1 MHHHSREYRH
11 SRRDE
16 QREWEAA
23 RRGAFKR
30 GFGPFGPGFGG
41 RGGRGGG
48 MFGIGKMLADGD
60 LRVVVLALLED
71 GPRHGY
77 DIIKAVEERSHG
89 FYSPSPGVV
98 YPTLTYLE
106 EVGYA
111 SAASDGNK
119 KIYTITAA
127 GRQHLAENRELA
139 DSVLVG
145 HRQVRPQARPDA
157 RLVGDPQHRQR
168 ARPRHPRR
176 HRRGQRGPPRPEGG
190 HRRGTGGRRRDGP
203 AAGRQGAPQRRRSR
217 SARPAR
223 TTARSST
230 FSHGRHTHRRN
241 PGGGHPHEFGSAR
254 SDA

>member
-1 MHHHSREYRH
+1 MHRHSREYRH
-11 SRRDE
+11 ERRAE
-16 QREWEAA
+16 HREWEAA
-23 RRGAFKR
+23 RRGAFKH

-77 DIIKAVEERSHG
+77 DLIKAVEERSHG

-111 SAASDGNK
+111 SAASEGNK
-119 KIYTITAA
+119 KIYTITEA

-139 DSVLVG
+139 DSVLAGIDKFGRKLGQMRDWWENRDGGRQRDRDIPGVIDEVNEARRDLKAAIAEALEDAG
-145 HRQVRPQARPDA
+145 EAIQRQVAKA
-157 RLVGDPQHRQR
+157 L
-168 ARPRHPRR
+168 
-176 HRRGQRGPPRPEGG
+176 
-190 HRRGTGGRRRDGP
+190 
-203 AAGRQGAPQRRRSR
+203 R
-217 SARPAR
+217 SAAEAVRKAGK
-223 TTARSST
+223 A
-230 FSHGRHTHRRN
+230 
-241 PGGGHPHEFGSAR
+241 
-254 SDA
+254 DDDVIDL